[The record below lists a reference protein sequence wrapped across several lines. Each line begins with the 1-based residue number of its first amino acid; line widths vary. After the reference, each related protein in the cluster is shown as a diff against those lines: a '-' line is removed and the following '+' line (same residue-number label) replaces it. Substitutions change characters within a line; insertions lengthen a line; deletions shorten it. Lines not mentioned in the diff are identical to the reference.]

1 MVNGY
6 NVLHAHLSP
15 KFQIQI
21 PNGKRDF
28 WNTEQETAGVQLPD
42 TVAEAEQFG
51 IGQEFFHLPGLK
63 KRRDRGEGEG
73 GDVAI
78 KA

>member
-1 MVNGY
+1 MGM
-6 NVLHAHLSP
+6 L
-15 KFQIQI
+15 
-21 PNGKRDF
+21 
-28 WNTEQETAGVQLPD
+28 NTLQETAGVELPD

-51 IGQEFFHLPGLK
+51 IGQNFFQIPGLK
-63 KRRDRGEGEG
+63 KRREEMRDRKEG

>member
-1 MVNGY
+1 M
-6 NVLHAHLSP
+6 AT
-15 KFQIQI
+15 Q
-21 PNGKRDF
+21 
-28 WNTEQETAGVQLPD
+28 QETAGVQLPD

-51 IGQEFFHLPGLK
+51 IGQEFFQLPGLK
-63 KRRDRGEGEG
+63 RRREERRRDRSEGEG

>member
-1 MVNGY
+1 MGM
-6 NVLHAHLSP
+6 L
-15 KFQIQI
+15 
-21 PNGKRDF
+21 
-28 WNTEQETAGVQLPD
+28 NTLQETAGVELPD

-51 IGQEFFHLPGLK
+51 IGQNFLQIPGLK
-63 KRRDRGEGEG
+63 KRREEMRDRKEG

>member
-1 MVNGY
+1 M
-6 NVLHAHLSP
+6 
-15 KFQIQI
+15 
-21 PNGKRDF
+21 D
-28 WNTEQETAGVQLPD
+28 TEQETAGVQLPD

>member
-1 MVNGY
+1 MGF
-6 NVLHAHLSP
+6 LDT
-15 KFQIQI
+15 Q
-21 PNGKRDF
+21 
-28 WNTEQETAGVQLPD
+28 QETAGVQLPD

-51 IGQEFFHLPGLK
+51 IGQEFFQLPGLK
-63 KRRDRGEGEG
+63 RRREERRDRSEGEG